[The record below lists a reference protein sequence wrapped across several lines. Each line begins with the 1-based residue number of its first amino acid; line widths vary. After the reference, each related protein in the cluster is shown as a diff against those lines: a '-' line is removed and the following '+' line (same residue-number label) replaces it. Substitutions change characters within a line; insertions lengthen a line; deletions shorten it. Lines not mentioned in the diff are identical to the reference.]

1 MGDGER
7 RGREHRKRGEAQS
20 TSGVR
25 LSNASDLACNSD
37 TRLPDIVRETNS
49 AQEVHTCREDK
60 FPRRNLSCDLALT
73 SGGKESQASY
83 HTMQVSIVTLSSM
96 SLSNTHCLHS
106 GPAAG

>member
-1 MGDGER
+1 MER
-7 RGREHRKRGEAQS
+7 GGGGSTERGRERHNQQV
-20 TSGVR
+20 TGVR

-73 SGGKESQASY
+73 SGGKRAKP
-83 HTMQVSIVTLSSM
+83 VTTL
-96 SLSNTHCLHS
+96 CR
-106 GPAAG
+106 